1 MIYFII
7 ALIAITV
14 CVGIALLLITIFSKK
29 KKTNTQRDFDREASE
44 KMSQDV
50 LNDKIERN
58 TQKESQLYKNSPKT
72 YLVDTKK
79 K

>member
-7 ALIAITV
+7 ALIAVTG

-29 KKTNTQRDFDREASE
+29 KNTNTSREVDREASE

-50 LNDKIERN
+50 LDDKIERN